1 MDYSHY
7 LYLRKEVDV
16 ERLMARED
24 ARSSSSAIMIVISSL
39 SGA

>member
-16 ERLMARED
+16 ERMMARED
-24 ARSSSSAIMIVISSL
+24 ARLLSL
-39 SGA
+39 FL